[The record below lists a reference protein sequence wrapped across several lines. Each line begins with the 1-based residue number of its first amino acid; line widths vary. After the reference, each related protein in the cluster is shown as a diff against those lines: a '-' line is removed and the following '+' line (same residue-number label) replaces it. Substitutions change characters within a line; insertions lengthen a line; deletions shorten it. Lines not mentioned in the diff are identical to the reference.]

1 MEWVW
6 IIVGIVLI
14 VAGLAGSVL
23 PVLPGPPLAYAGLL
37 LQQLREPPPFTTKFL
52 LIWAGLTIVTV
63 VLDYLVPIWGT
74 KRYGGT
80 KYGIWGC
87 TLGFLLAF
95 WLGPVGIIAGPFI
108 GAFVGEMIAQ
118 QNSTLALRAAWGSVV
133 GFLLGTVI
141 KLIACV
147 LMLYYLITTIA

>member
-1 MEWVW
+1 MEWFW
-6 IIVGIVLI
+6 IITGLILI
-14 VAGLAGSVL
+14 VTGLAGSVL

-37 LQQLREPPPFTTKFL
+37 IQQFREPGPFTTKFL
-52 LIWAGLTIVTV
+52 VIWGVITV
-63 VLDYLVPIWGT
+63 VIVLLDYLVPIWGT

-95 WLGPVGIIAGPFI
+95 WMGPIGIIAGPFI

-118 QNSTLALRAAWGSVV
+118 QNSQVALRAAWGSVV

-141 KLIACV
+141 KLVACV
-147 LMLYYLITTIA
+147 TMLYYLIITI